1 MPTVIYSTKHATLAS
16 TVSVGIFI
24 MLETTKWFT
33 KGIPFIDD
41 IWNYE
46 SRYLDEREKRDGQGV
61 ILSHLFLL
69 LGCTI
74 PIMTMYT
81 LNDWDPENQNRWV
94 YLSLSGL
101 FFVGLG
107 DSTAALVGRDMGET
121 RWFFGSHKTVEG
133 SLACI
138 ITVLSCYFLAIV
150 SFKIIPKPVTLAV
163 ELMMATFCTT
173 VFEALTNQFDNY

>member
-16 TVSVGIFI
+16 TVSVGMFI
-24 MLETTKWFT
+24 MLECTKRFT
-33 KGIPFIDD
+33 KGITLIDE
-41 IWNYE
+41 IWKYE
-46 SRYLDEREKRDGQGV
+46 GTYLDEREKRDGQGV

-81 LNDWDPENQNRWV
+81 LNDLERENQSRWV

-107 DSTAALVGRDMGET
+107 DSTAALVGREVGAT
-121 RWFFGSHKTVEG
+121 WWFFGSHKTVEG

-138 ITVLSCYFLAIV
+138 VTVLVTYFSSLYI
-150 SFKIIPKPVTLAV
+150 FKVIP
-163 ELMMATFCTT
+163 
-173 VFEALTNQFDNY
+173 